1 MLLVTEPAHDC
12 YMDLQ
17 LCGAY
22 LQSSLCYGLGILGML
37 RVYKVVYTNCDSSI
51 AVNTLPTPPNKS
63 HNKTKHEPKCI
74 AEPCSSICDVQKCVL
89 IITHTVKHHFYL
101 KAHYNPNPHYVPV
114 SITILMCATMPSLI
128 PISVTQGGGSY
139 HWSDEDDMHK
149 ALT

>member
-51 AVNTLPTPPNKS
+51 AVNTLPTPQ
-63 HNKTKHEPKCI
+63 TKVTIK
-74 AEPCSSICDVQKCVL
+74 L
-89 IITHTVKHHFYL
+89 NM
-101 KAHYNPNPHYVPV
+101 NPNALLSLVAASV
-114 SITILMCATMPSLI
+114 MCRN
-128 PISVTQGGGSY
+128 VC
-139 HWSDEDDMHK
+139 
-149 ALT
+149 